1 MNTFTR
7 TVVAACVLAL
17 AAPAAIAFEAPAATC
32 QAMTAEEVFLVN
44 GAERTSLQYA
54 LPQMR
59 TAARAMG
66 FGGVGMYAALRG
78 PAATLRLKTNQP
90 TFLLALPS
98 NAQPENFY
106 ALARME
112 PRRNGTR
119 EILIGGGYMSYSTG
133 VTADRL
139 SPMKA
144 ERAASQAGAPAG
156 HTLYQLTPQAP
167 LGIGE
172 YALIISSGGAA
183 ATAPGMPGAGG
194 RFYDFG
200 IDS

>member
-1 MNTFTR
+1 MKTITR
-7 TVVAACVLAL
+7 AVVAACALAL
-17 AAPAAIAFEAPAATC
+17 AAPAAVAFEAPAAVC
-32 QAMTAEEVFLVN
+32 QAMTAEEVFLVS
-44 GAERTSLQYA
+44 GGERTSLQYA

-90 TFLLALPS
+90 SFVLALPS

-106 ALARME
+106 ALARLE

-119 EILIGGGYMSYSTG
+119 EVLIGGGYMSYSTG
-133 VTADRL
+133 VSADRL
-139 SPMKA
+139 TPMKA

-156 HTLYQLTPQAP
+156 HTIYNLTPQAP

-172 YALIISSGGAA
+172 YALIISAGAA
-183 ATAPGMPGAGG
+183 ATAPGMPGGGG

-200 IDS
+200 VDS

>member
-1 MNTFTR
+1 MITFTR
-7 TVVAACVLAL
+7 TVAVACMLAL
-17 AAPAAIAFEAPAATC
+17 AAPAAVAFERPVATC
-32 QAMTAEEVFLVN
+32 QAMTAEEVFLVT

-66 FGGVGMYAALRG
+66 FGGVGMYASLRG

-90 TFLLALPS
+90 TFVLALPS

-106 ALARME
+106 ALARLE

-119 EILIGGGYMSYSTG
+119 EVLIGGGYMSYSTG
-133 VTADRL
+133 VSADRL
-139 SPMKA
+139 TPMKA

-156 HTLYQLTPQAP
+156 HTIYQLTPQAA

-172 YALIISSGGAA
+172 YALIISSGAAA
-183 ATAPGMPGAGG
+183 ATAPGMPGGGG

-200 IDS
+200 VDG

>member
-1 MNTFTR
+1 MKNITR

-17 AAPAAIAFEAPAATC
+17 AAPAAVAFEAPAAVC
-32 QAMTAEEVFLVN
+32 QAMTAEEVFLVS
-44 GAERTSLQYA
+44 GGERTSLQYA

-90 TFLLALPS
+90 SFVLALPS

-106 ALARME
+106 ALARLE

-119 EILIGGGYMSYSTG
+119 EVLIGGGYMSYSTG
-133 VTADRL
+133 VSADRL
-139 SPMKA
+139 TPMKA

-156 HTLYQLTPQAP
+156 HTIYNLTPQAP

-172 YALIISSGGAA
+172 YALIISAGAA
-183 ATAPGMPGAGG
+183 ATAPGMPGGGG

-200 IDS
+200 VDS